1 MVFLRRQQLQVAE
14 EPPAARLLAVRVHR
28 SPVIPGLPLTMAGQ
42 QPRVMTMTGRCAIL
56 GKHLPLP
63 VTGK

>member
-1 MVFLRRQQLQVAE
+1 MVFLRRQRLQAAE
-14 EPPAARLLAVRVHR
+14 EPPALRLLAVRTVHQ
-28 SPVIPGLPLTMAGQ
+28 SPLIPGLPLIMAGQ
-42 QPRVMTMTGRCAIL
+42 PRMMMAERCAIL